1 MSTLTIHMSSWA
13 VSVALS
19 ACPLCV
25 VGVYSFNVSIWLN
38 ALGQSQVQLGRAGN
52 LPSLASTGQR
62 LWSSEFWFI
71 FFVCLVACLWLFLGR
86 HERDMCAGGHAWSRS
101 KCQVLMCYARY
112 PFGFELRK
120 KPKEKREREPLKQFD
135 SSSFS
140 LLFLYS
146 GSSLMRLSNGC
157 LPSASRLACQMCQNS
172 SVRSLLRESAGC
184 SPFSFPILIPFGI
197 SIRCPT
203 CLPHLSLV
211 FF

>member
-1 MSTLTIHMSSWA
+1 MLW
-13 VSVALS
+13 
-19 ACPLCV
+19 
-25 VGVYSFNVSIWLN
+25 
-38 ALGQSQVQLGRAGN
+38 GRAKFSLVGLGTCPVWLLRGN
-52 LPSLASTGQR
+52 ASEVLSFG
-62 LWSSEFWFI
+62 LFFLYVWSPACGYFWADTNGTCVREAMHGVGASVKFSCATLDI
-71 FFVCLVACLWLFLGR
+71 LLVL
-86 HERDMCAGGHAWSRS
+86 S
-101 KCQVLMCYARY
+101 YARN
-112 PFGFELRK
+112 
-120 KPKEKREREPLKQFD
+120 PKRRERENLLSSLTAPLF
-135 SSSFS
+135 